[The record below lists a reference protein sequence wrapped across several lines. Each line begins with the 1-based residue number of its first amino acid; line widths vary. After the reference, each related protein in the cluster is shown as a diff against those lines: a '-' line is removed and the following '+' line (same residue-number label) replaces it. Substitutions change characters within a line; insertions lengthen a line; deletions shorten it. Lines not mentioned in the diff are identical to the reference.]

1 MTLSSSSSSHAGEG
15 FLFLQI
21 ILFSFLNC
29 GLMQFSLMCEA
40 DGNQSAFSSVRRGWG
55 EQINAVYYSVRFSKL
70 RINDIFTCVIWRM
83 DSGRGEHRSSA
94 DCQWQPLLSYITALF
109 LRWLFTRADYCAAW
123 LCPPHPSASPP
134 PSPLGKA
141 FFVSANLQVQFSE
154 LRFNE
159 IFYCMGWRMELI
171 SLPQRGK
178 RMRRA
183 DQCCILL
190 LLLLLL
196 FSAVF

>member
-1 MTLSSSSSSHAGEG
+1 ME
-15 FLFLQI
+15 
-21 ILFSFLNC
+21 
-29 GLMQFSLMCEA
+29 
-40 DGNQSAFSSVRRGWG
+40 RGWG
-55 EQINAVYYSVRFSKL
+55 EQINAVYYYYYYYYSVRFSKL

-94 DCQWQPLLSYITALF
+94 DCQWQPLLSYLTALF
-109 LRWLFTRADYCAAW
+109 LRWLFTRTDYCAAW
-123 LCPPHPSASPP
+123 LCPPHP
-134 PSPLGKA
+134 LLTLEKA
-141 FFVSANLQVQFSE
+141 FFVSANLQVRFSE

-190 LLLLLL
+190 LLLLL